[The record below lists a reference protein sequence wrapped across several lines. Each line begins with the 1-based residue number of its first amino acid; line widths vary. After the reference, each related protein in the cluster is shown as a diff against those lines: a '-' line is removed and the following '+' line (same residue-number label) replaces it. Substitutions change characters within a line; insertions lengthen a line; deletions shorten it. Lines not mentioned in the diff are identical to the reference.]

1 MTTDVVH
8 VPMPEHDDLGPA
20 MRALNERQRKFVV
33 LYFHTGSRERAALQ
47 AGYAGGTDDPK
58 ALNLLGVSAFSVW
71 HQPKVQAAIK
81 EFGEQCVLAG
91 LVPLAF
97 VALENALKMGDVK
110 EQTKAA
116 QIVMDR
122 TGFHAKS
129 ETIVRQPDKDR
140 VAQIREIVRLC
151 KLQGLD
157 PRTLIGGAVDF
168 VDADFEV
175 LDGKKPELNEGTGG
189 LAMSQAPMIWIDEAS
204 EVPSH
209 LWETCPRAPTVKAIW
224 QALPKPVVKEPD
236 LMYYRGRWVGKYE
249 DLR

>member
-8 VPMPEHDDLGPA
+8 VPMPEHDELGPA
-20 MRALNERQRKFVV
+20 MRVLNERQRKFVV

-47 AGYAGGTDDPK
+47 AGYAGNMEDDRQR
-58 ALNLLGVSAFSVW
+58 NLLGVSAYSVW

-97 VALENALKMGDVK
+97 TALEDALKRGDVK
-110 EQTKAA
+110 EKTKAA

-129 ETIVRQPDKDR
+129 ETIVRTPDRSR
-140 VAQIREIVRLC
+140 VEQIKEIVRLC

-157 PRTLIGGAVDF
+157 PRQLIGGAVDF
-168 VDADFEV
+168 VDADYEVIDGKTPLKIEKAADV
-175 LDGKKPELNEGTGG
+175 LDVAAGTKG
-189 LAMSQAPMIWIDEAS
+189 L
-204 EVPSH
+204 
-209 LWETCPRAPTVKAIW
+209 
-224 QALPKPVVKEPD
+224 
-236 LMYYRGRWVGKYE
+236 E
-249 DLR
+249 DLL

>member
-1 MTTDVVH
+1 VISGGRFLAAFSGHTGAQDD
-8 VPMPEHDDLGPA
+8 PELFQGIVRGAARMGFALLFVKPDSKEPLCPLTS
-20 MRALNERQRKFVV
+20 RALKLADTAAQEAA
-33 LYFHTGSRERAALQ
+33 REAGHPRWDRARHDCGRAH
-47 AGYAGGTDDPK
+47 ATDDPK

-175 LDGKKPELNEGTGG
+175 IDGKKPEL
-189 LAMSQAPMIWIDEAS
+189 
-204 EVPSH
+204 
-209 LWETCPRAPTVKAIW
+209 KAITVTADAVEPE
-224 QALPKPVVKEPD
+224 QPVGTTKG
-236 LMYYRGRWVGKYE
+236 LE
-249 DLR
+249 DLL